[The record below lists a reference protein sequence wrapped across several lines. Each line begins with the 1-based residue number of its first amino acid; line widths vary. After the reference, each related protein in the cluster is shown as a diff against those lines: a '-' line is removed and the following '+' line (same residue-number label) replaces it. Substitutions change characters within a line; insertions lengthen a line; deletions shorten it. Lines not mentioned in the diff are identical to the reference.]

1 MPTLPSWGAVPLKRV
16 SFRAF
21 AAAFKLRLAMPCH
34 GASKG
39 SKYVLQLSGNLSLGF
54 LTVPFLTFFS
64 SASVLIQVLAFRY
77 LFKAFVS
84 HCILG
89 IFNGRQKSELAL
101 G

>member
-39 SKYVLQLSGNLSLGF
+39 SKYILQLPGNLSLSAF
-54 LTVPFLTFFS
+54 LQFHFLPSFLPPLS
-64 SASVLIQVLAFRY
+64 
-77 LFKAFVS
+77 
-84 HCILG
+84 
-89 IFNGRQKSELAL
+89 
-101 G
+101 